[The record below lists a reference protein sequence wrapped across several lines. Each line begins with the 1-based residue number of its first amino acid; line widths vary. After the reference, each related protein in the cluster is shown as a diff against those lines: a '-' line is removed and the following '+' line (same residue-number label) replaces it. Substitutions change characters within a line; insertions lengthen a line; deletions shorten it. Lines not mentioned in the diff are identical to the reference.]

1 MNEERNLV
9 KMTHV
14 FLHLL
19 KDDLCSRK
27 KVILILFSGIV
38 ICMYCICSMLGTAVG
53 EYRMVQNWN
62 DYSSLIVNP
71 STELPLD
78 RTRISENITR
88 KNNKDI
94 ANIIYLTRGENGIY
108 IIGWDGTEQNCWF
121 PHSSGRFFTEEE
133 VQSGT
138 NLAYVSE
145 GYQEYDQSE
154 EIRIMDDTYQV
165 IGVGWMVSYNF
176 TSMVPDESRVRLF
189 TEPTPYDDGSSGKTR
204 EQYFKFIILPAVC
217 YLRNFEPDQILIQ
230 INNADNKKLNEYKG
244 KLEKVFPEA
253 QVCLPKQTPEVE
265 LKEKTLLY
273 IRRSLILS
281 LIAGLTLFQL
291 VIQWV
296 RTSLREFSVYYL
308 CGMTSK
314 DILWMIY
321 GRLLCYYLA
330 GGIVAALLHRVT
342 LPVLQFIYREE
353 VPSYLLLAMMLGL
366 IFLLIS
372 LVSFPVINKEVK
384 GIREGI

>member
-1 MNEERNLV
+1 M
-9 KMTHV
+9 KQI
-14 FLHLL
+14 FLSLL
-19 KDDLCSRK
+19 KTDLYRK
-27 KVILILFSGIV
+27 KGLLVILLSGIIV
-38 ICMYCICSMLGTAVG
+38 TMYCICAMLGTAVG
-53 EYRMVQNWN
+53 EYRIVQNWN
-62 DYSSLIVNP
+62 DYTSLIVNP

-108 IIGWDGTEQNCWF
+108 IIGWDGTEQNRWF

>member
-1 MNEERNLV
+1 
-9 KMTHV
+9 MTHV

-19 KDDLCSRK
+19 KDDLRSRK
-27 KVILILFSGIV
+27 KAIIILFSGIIV
-38 ICMYCICSMLGTAVG
+38 SMYCICSMLGTAVG
-53 EYRMVQNWN
+53 EYRIVQNWN
-62 DYSSLIVNP
+62 DYTSLIVNP

-108 IIGWDGTEQNCWF
+108 IIGWDGTEQNRWF
-121 PHSSGRFFTEEE
+121 PHSSGSFFTEEE
-133 VQSGT
+133 LQSGA

-145 GYQEYDQSE
+145 GYQEYDRSE
-154 EIRIMDDTYQV
+154 EIKIMDETYQV